1 MTLRTSGFGLGLVA
15 LIALAAAP
23 VAGQDIDPETGEV
36 ILPPDDQDPN
46 EGTGVQSGQQQQ
58 PQQQQQQQTGGQPW
72 YQGGATGQQQQ
83 QVERPPA
90 VVADSEVPP
99 GQQGR
104 AQTTTPATSSGAAS
118 DSGQSDHMRVVHNLG
133 VGFVGVLQ
141 VPIGPDAMGNTA
153 VSAPTIGVRYWIDE
167 TIGLDVGIGL
177 GYQGGNSNTGTT
189 SLPQDD
195 AFAMTIHGGLPVAL
209 FHDGHF
215 TFELIPEINFGF
227 ATGTAY
233 GAVSTEDRGR
243 SGLLFTIG
251 ARAGAELQFGFM
263 GIPNLSL
270 MATVGLQFQYLS
282 AGLGENQS
290 GTVQGTTTN
299 SFGFGTSLQGEPWD
313 IFLGSLTAFYY
324 FG

>member
-23 VAGQDIDPETGEV
+23 VAAQEIDPETGEV

-46 EGTGVQSGQQQQ
+46 EGTGVRSGQQQQ
-58 PQQQQQQQTGGQPW
+58 QPQQTGGQPW
-72 YQGGATGQQQQ
+72 YQGGPTGQQPQTA
-83 QVERPPA
+83 ERPPP
-90 VVADSEVPP
+90 VVADNEVPP
-99 GQQGR
+99 GQQQR
-104 AQTTTPATSSGAAS
+104 VQTTTPATSTGTPS
-118 DSGQSDHMRVVHNLG
+118 DSGQSDHSRVVHNLG
-133 VGFVGVLQ
+133 VGFVGVLA
-141 VPIGPDAMGNTA
+141 VPVGPDTAGNTT

-177 GYQGGNSNTGTT
+177 GYSGGNTNAGST
-189 SLPQDD
+189 SLPSDD
-195 AFAMTIHGGLPVAL
+195 AFAMTIHGGLPIAL

-215 TFELIPEINFGF
+215 TFELIPELNFGF

-243 SGLLFTIG
+243 NGILFNIG
-251 ARAGAELQFGFM
+251 ARAGAEIQFGFM

-270 MATVGLQFQYLS
+270 VATVGLQFSYLS

-290 GTVQGTTTN
+290 GTVQSTSTN

>member
-23 VAGQDIDPETGEV
+23 AAAQEIDPETGEV

-46 EGTGVQSGQQQQ
+46 EGTGVSSGQQ
-58 PQQQQQQQTGGQPW
+58 PQQTNSQGQPW
-72 YQGGATGQQQQ
+72 YQGGPTGRQPETA
-83 QVERPPA
+83 ERPPP
-90 VVADSEVPP
+90 VTADNEVPP
-99 GQQGR
+99 GQQR
-104 AQTTTPATSSGAAS
+104 AQTTTPATTTSAPS
-118 DSGQSDHMRVVHNLG
+118 DSGMSDHQRVVGNVG
-133 VGFVGVLQ
+133 VGFVGVFQ
-141 VPIGPDAMGNTA
+141 VPIGPDAAGNTA
-153 VSAPTIGVRYWIDE
+153 VDAPTIGVRYWLDE
-167 TIGLDVGIGL
+167 TIGLDIGIGL
-177 GYQGGNSNTGTT
+177 GYQGGNMNTGST

-195 AFAMTIHGGLPVAL
+195 AFALTIHGGLPLAL

-215 TFELIPEINFGF
+215 TFEIIPELNFGF

-233 GAVSTEDRGR
+233 GAVSTEDRSRNGI
-243 SGLLFTIG
+243 LFTLG

-290 GTVQGTTTN
+290 GTVQGTTNN